1 METNIEE
8 QDFKLSDEA
17 LDNIEPNFM
26 EIFKTSMTKY
36 EILDLNMIISNT
48 TIQTGKE
55 LENEAKE
62 IA

>member
-1 METNIEE
+1 
-8 QDFKLSDEA
+8 
-17 LDNIEPNFM
+17 M